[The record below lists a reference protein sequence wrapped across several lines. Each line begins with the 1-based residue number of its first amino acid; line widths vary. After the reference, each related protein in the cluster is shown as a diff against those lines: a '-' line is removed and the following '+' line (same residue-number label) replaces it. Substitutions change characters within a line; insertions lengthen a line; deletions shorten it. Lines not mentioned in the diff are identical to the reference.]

1 MRLRKQDMVGMSS
14 IQLTDADEGK
24 RLVTESGDEVGRI
37 IEVRGDIAYVDP
49 DPGMF
54 DSLKSKFGW
63 GDPDEDTYPLSG
75 DDVSEVTDDRV
86 RLR

>member
-1 MRLRKQDMVGMSS
+1 MPS
-14 IQLTDADEGK
+14 IQLSEADEGK

-37 IEVRGDIAYVDP
+37 IEVRGDTAYVDP

-54 DSLKSKFGW
+54 DSIKSKLGW
-63 GDPDEDTYPLSG
+63 GDVDEDTYPLSG
-75 DDVSEVTDDRV
+75 DDVAEVTDDRV

>member
-1 MRLRKQDMVGMSS
+1 MSS
-14 IQLTDADEGK
+14 IQLTEADEGK

-37 IEVRGDIAYVDP
+37 TEVRGGTAYVDP

-54 DSLKSKFGW
+54 DSIKSKLGW
-63 GDPDEDTYPLSG
+63 GDVDEDTYPISG
-75 DDVSEVTDDRV
+75 DDVAEVTDDRV